1 LSHSIQV
8 KTPGTDDR
16 AQECRHKHNTGRA
29 GGTHISA
36 IPFTRRRLRRAKGQ
50 EQGAPRIQ
58 RLLHAGIAK
67 HRPSAAH
74 DLCRSPALHYSCA
87 ATRHVPHTTPT
98 SVPASQ
104 DAWRRVL
111 EHRGGQCPIMRKWR
125 PPSIWGLCAPCAAE
139 GGQLGR
145 SAVNLC
151 HLACCALGGSIDS
164 TPVAMLSTLTPPTPC
179 SPPHALG
186 VSVATLYPVG
196 RGGRPHLPACAGA
209 GCG

>member
-1 LSHSIQV
+1 VDL
-8 KTPGTDDR
+8 
-16 AQECRHKHNTGRA
+16 RA

-36 IPFTRRRLRRAKGQ
+36 FIRCPPPVASQ
-50 EQGAPRIQ
+50 DAPRACSVSCTRWHRQ
-58 RLLHAGIAK
+58 S
-67 HRPSAAH
+67 RPSFAH

-87 ATRHVPHTTPT
+87 ATRYVPHTTPI

-111 EHRGGQCPIMRKWR
+111 GHRGGQCPIMRKWR
-125 PPSIWGLCAPCAAE
+125 PPSIWGLCAPCAAQ

-164 TPVAMLSTLTPPTPC
+164 APVAMLSTLTPPTPS

-186 VSVATLYPVG
+186 VSVATLYRVG
-196 RGGRPHLPACAGA
+196 RGGRPHLPGCAGA

>member
-1 LSHSIQV
+1 MTEHRSAAISITRV
-8 KTPGTDDR
+8 VR
-16 AQECRHKHNTGRA
+16 VGR
-29 GGTHISA
+29 TSLLY
-36 IPFTRRRLRRAKGQ
+36 RLRDAVSVAQKAKSKARRAYSVSCTL
-50 EQGAPRIQ
+50 ASPS
-58 RLLHAGIAK
+58 
-67 HRPSAAH
+67 RPSAAH

-186 VSVATLYPVG
+186 VSVANLYPVG